1 MPAAVECCR
10 HGVDE
15 TVHDIFYACGK
26 NKRHAGDRPECRCLP
41 KRGDESGNLSSCWR
55 GELTVGD
62 ESHGGEQDGGWAM
75 AGSETR
81 GGERGGRRLVIKG
94 GGCHIYWIIL
104 DNNIYNGVWEILSE
118 GMAGG
123 GSRGRSDRL
132 SENMAGTHPILSPAR
147 RSFII
152 VQRFLRHPSYVN
164 Q

>member
-1 MPAAVECCR
+1 M
-10 HGVDE
+10 
-15 TVHDIFYACGK
+15 
-26 NKRHAGDRPECRCLP
+26 
-41 KRGDESGNLSSCWR
+41 
-55 GELTVGD
+55 GD

-75 AGSETR
+75 AGRETR

-132 SENMAGTHPILSPAR
+132 SENMAGTHPILSPGRALLYNR
-147 RSFII
+147 TTLS
-152 VQRFLRHPSYVN
+152 
-164 Q
+164 